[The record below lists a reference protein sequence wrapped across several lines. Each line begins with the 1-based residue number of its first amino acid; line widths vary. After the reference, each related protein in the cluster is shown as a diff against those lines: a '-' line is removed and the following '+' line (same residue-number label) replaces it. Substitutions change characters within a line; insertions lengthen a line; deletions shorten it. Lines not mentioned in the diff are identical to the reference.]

1 MPPSCSLNRTPV
13 ASVEYMI
20 HPIKG
25 PINHNA
31 PVRRGVARPRAARPM
46 TFGGEIAQGKSAI
59 LPPLS
64 AGGLRAFSDKQ
75 HEHPRDGHIPN
86 GVPSVPPD
94 GHPFT
99 QLDTPSL
106 DDRMFK
112 VVTTT
117 QSEPD
122 PVRAGLSPARSAK
135 SEPGCPQPGPPTQGR
150 FGVRTRQRDRLED
163 KPALTVR
170 VRLIDSPDGGT
181 VTGLAVHPK
190 GAR

>member
-1 MPPSCSLNRTPV
+1 
-13 ASVEYMI
+13 
-20 HPIKG
+20 
-25 PINHNA
+25 
-31 PVRRGVARPRAARPM
+31 M
-46 TFGGEIAQGKSAI
+46 TFGGEIAEGKSAI

-106 DDRMFK
+106 DDLMFK

-117 QSEPD
+117 P
-122 PVRAGLSPARSAK
+122 

-150 FGVRTRQRDRLED
+150 FGVRTRQRDRLEDKPALTEDRLED

>member
-31 PVRRGVARPRAARPM
+31 PVRRCVARPRAARPM
-46 TFGGEIAQGKSAI
+46 TFGGEIAEGKSAI

-106 DDRMFK
+106 DDLMFK

-117 QSEPD
+117 P
-122 PVRAGLSPARSAK
+122 

-163 KPALTVR
+163 KPALAKRPAWGQTG
-170 VRLIDSPDGGT
+170 SDGGP
-181 VTGLAVHPK
+181 A
-190 GAR
+190 